1 MEEPTILLRTF
12 NTSDEA
18 RFLPFKG
25 KHSNKQYYFSAI
37 VIFLVMEF
45 FQNLVKEKPSVK
57 VSLQDVS
64 KAVPV
69 FLL

>member
-1 MEEPTILLRTF
+1 MEPTILLRTF

-18 RFLPFKG
+18 RFLSFKG

-37 VIFLVMEF
+37 VIFLVTEF

-64 KAVPV
+64 KAVSV